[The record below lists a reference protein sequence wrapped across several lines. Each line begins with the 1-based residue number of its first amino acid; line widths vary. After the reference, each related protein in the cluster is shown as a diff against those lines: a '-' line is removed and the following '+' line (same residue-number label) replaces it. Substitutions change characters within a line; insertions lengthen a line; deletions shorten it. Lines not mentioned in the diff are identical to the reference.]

1 MCVCVCVCVCLSVC
15 CVEWHGNGLLCAGVP
30 LRNCSL
36 TYAVLTTIH
45 LNIWLGIHLT
55 RLSTEGLGPRHG
67 EVRRAHQMLN
77 AALDQSVVIKT
88 NCRRLCAV
96 NPRKTLQH
104 SSVHAPSPIPAL
116 RNAPCLVVVID
127 IYCSDV
133 TELQQKGRVRHG
145 ALVPTRQ
152 LVQGRIQLMARAGLR
167 QG

>member
-1 MCVCVCVCVCLSVC
+1 
-15 CVEWHGNGLLCAGVP
+15 
-30 LRNCSL
+30 
-36 TYAVLTTIH
+36 
-45 LNIWLGIHLT
+45 
-55 RLSTEGLGPRHG
+55 
-67 EVRRAHQMLN
+67 MLN

-88 NCRRLCAV
+88 NYRRLCAV

-145 ALVPTRQ
+145 VLVPTRQ